1 MDIGCDTGKFM
12 CGRKKKYGLICQAV
26 CDIRGLILDISIMY
40 PGSTSDCLAF
50 KGMSL
55 FRDLEEELLAPGLC
69 LFGDNAYL
77 NTSYMATPY
86 TGVSGGIKDL
96 YNFYHSQLQ
105 ICIEC
110 ALGILTHQWA
120 ILKSAIP
127 MNVGIAKT
135 VALVVVLSQLHN
147 YCIDADERDITSNT
161 ALDELISEV
170 NSAVPL
176 VRVDKDLQHAGNDII
191 PEQRTPL

>member
-1 MDIGCDTGKFM
+1 
-12 CGRKKKYGLICQAV
+12 
-26 CDIRGLILDISIMY
+26 
-40 PGSTSDCLAF
+40 
-50 KGMSL
+50 
-55 FRDLEEELLAPGLC
+55 
-69 LFGDNAYL
+69 
-77 NTSYMATPY
+77 
-86 TGVSGGIKDL
+86 
-96 YNFYHSQLQ
+96 
-105 ICIEC
+105 
-110 ALGILTHQWA
+110 
-120 ILKSAIP
+120 